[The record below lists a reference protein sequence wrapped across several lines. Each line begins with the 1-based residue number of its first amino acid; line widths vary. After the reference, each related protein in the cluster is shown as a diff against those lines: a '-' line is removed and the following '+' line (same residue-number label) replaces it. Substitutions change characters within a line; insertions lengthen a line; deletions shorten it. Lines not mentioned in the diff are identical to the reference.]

1 MKKSI
6 NYFFKPVIIL
16 LAILIFKS
24 NVYAQARDKA
34 DINTT
39 QWRYEIECM
48 GVGSEGT
55 YLIKVYSYSKRPEVA
70 LEQAKKNAIHGVV
83 FKGFS
88 VGAQGCPAQK
98 PLARNPNAESEH
110 AEFFKSFF
118 ADGGKY
124 MKFVGLTSD
133 GNVDASDITKS
144 GKEYKV
150 GIIIS
155 VQKDLLRKDLEA
167 AGVIRGLN
175 SGF

>member
-1 MKKSI
+1 MRKI
-6 NYFFKPVIIL
+6 NSFYLGAML
-16 LAILIFKS
+16 LISMFLQFS
-24 NVYAQARDKA
+24 NAVNAQARSKA
-34 DINTT
+34 DESTN
-39 QWRYEIECM
+39 QWRYELECM

-55 YLIKVYSYSKRPEVA
+55 YLIKVYSYSRRPNVA
-70 LEQAKKNAIHGVV
+70 LEQAKKNAIHGII

-88 VGAQGCPAQK
+88 AGAQGCPAQK
-98 PLARNPNAESEH
+98 PLARNANIESEK
-110 AEFFKSFF
+110 ADFFKDFF

-133 GNVDASDITKS
+133 GAVDAADITKS

-150 GIIIS
+150 GIIVS
-155 VQKDLLRKDLEA
+155 VQKDLLRKDLED

>member
-1 MKKSI
+1 MKTRI
-6 NYFFKPVIIL
+6 NKLLGFALVIIL
-16 LAILIFKS
+16 ISLIT
-24 NVYAQARDKA
+24 NNLNAQARAKA
-34 DINTT
+34 EKATK

-55 YLIKVYSYSKRPEVA
+55 YLIKVYSYSKRADVA
-70 LEQAKKNAIHGVV
+70 IEQAKKNAVHGIV

-88 VGAQGCPAQK
+88 AGVQGCPAQK
-98 PLARNPNAESEH
+98 PLARNANIEVEK
-110 AEFFKSFF
+110 AEFFDSFF

-124 MKFVGLTSD
+124 MKFVSLTSD
-133 GNVDASDITKS
+133 GSVDASDVMKV

-150 GIIIS
+150 GVIVS
-155 VQKDLLRKDLEA
+155 VQKDLLRKDLED